1 MLPYTLH
8 HLFVDLETYS
18 SIDITKSGLYRY
30 AQSPDFEILLL
41 AYSIDTGPVQVIDL
55 TAGEAIPDELRA
67 MLFDPTVAKHAYNAP
82 FEWYC
87 LSRFFGLEQPETWL
101 PQWHCT
107 MLHGL
112 YCGYPAGLSAVGQ
125 ALGMSEDKQ
134 KMSIGRSLIKDFC
147 KPCKPTKTNSGR
159 TRNLPH
165 HLPEKWELFKEYN
178 RQDVVTEMEV
188 ERLLSRFPVPAEVQA
203 QWVIDQTINLRG
215 VAVDMPMV
223 LGALELDDRVRSEYL
238 EEARQLTGLENPNS
252 VSKLTKWLTK
262 ETGEEITDLRK
273 ATVKEL
279 LGTLPTEQANR
290 MLELRQELSKTST
303 KKYNAILTASGEGNR
318 LRGLLQFYGANRTGR
333 WSGRLVQPQN
343 LPRTYI
349 DLSLLPLARSLV
361 QGRQGDALKLVFGSV
376 PDTLSQLIRTAFVPA
391 EGKTFVD
398 ADFSAI
404 EARVVAWLAGEEW
417 VLEVFRTHG
426 KIYEATASQLYGV
439 PMERIRKGNPE
450 YALRQRGKAATLALG
465 YGGGTS
471 ALITAGQ
478 LAKDTPEE
486 ELLDIRDRWRNANPA
501 ICRFWTTVQAA
512 AAQALET
519 GQSVA
524 IRGGTL
530 VFAHEC
536 DHQNN
541 QDFLTIQLP
550 NGRKLYYVRP
560 HWTTDRWGRRSLG
573 YWGLNQ
579 TTKKW
584 MQVET
589 YGGKLVENITQAVAR
604 DCLAECITRLEAAGY
619 PVVFHI
625 HDEVVIETDREPEA
639 ALKDV
644 CRIMGTPPT
653 WAVDLPLRAEGWTGD
668 FFRKD

>member
-1 MLPYTLH
+1 MLLFVLH
-8 HLFVDLETYS
+8 HLFIDLETYS
-18 SIDITKSGLYRY
+18 SIDLAKSGLYRY

-41 AYSIDTGPVQVIDL
+41 AYSIDGGPVVVIDL
-55 TAGEAIPDELRA
+55 TGGETIPDELRA

-87 LSRFFGLEQPETWL
+87 LSRFFGLKWPEEWL

-112 YCGYPAGLSAVGQ
+112 YCGYPAGLAAVGQ

-134 KMSIGRSLIKDFC
+134 KMSIGRRLIADFC
-147 KPCKPTKTNSGR
+147 KPCKPTKTNGGR

-165 HLPEKWELFKEYN
+165 HMPEKWELFKEYN

-188 ERLLSRFPVPAEVQA
+188 DRLLSRFPVPAEVQA

-349 DLSLLPLARSLV
+349 DLTMLPLARKLV
-361 QGRQGDALKLVFGSV
+361 RERQGDALKLVFGSV

-439 PMERIRKGNPE
+439 PIEQIKKGNPE

-486 ELLDIRDRWRNANPA
+486 ELTDIRDRWRNANPA
-501 ICRFWTTVQAA
+501 ICQFWTTVQAA
-512 AAQALET
+512 ATQALET

-536 DHQNN
+536 DPANN

-550 NGRKLYYVRP
+550 NGRKLYYVHP
-560 HWTTDRWGRRSLG
+560 HWATDRWGRRSLG

-584 MQVET
+584 MQLET

-604 DCLAECITRLEAAGY
+604 DCLAESITRLEAAGY
-619 PVVFHI
+619 PVVFHV